1 MNTNSSKPA
10 KTLKLQNRG
19 WEDVLPP
26 SVPNFIIRASDRFP
40 IPIQELSD
48 IQDLSDEQLKRISKA
63 YTNALLFKAQMKRK
77 YL

>member
-1 MNTNSSKPA
+1 MTQPDRKMSEPA

-19 WEDVLPP
+19 WENVMPP
-26 SVPNFIIRASDRFP
+26 SVPNFIIRASDKFP

-48 IQDLSDEQLKRISKA
+48 AQLKRIGKA
-63 YTNALLFKAQMKRK
+63 YTDALLFKAQMKRK